1 MLWLWSTAGFLFPAY
16 GLSYLEVE
24 HLAKAGMSEA
34 LLKAQIQKNN
44 DFFAFDE
51 IIYLQERQL
60 PVGFIEFLLRYHLS
74 VMPDIDVEL
83 LVEMKSFPLRD
94 EIIEMLVDRFGVV
107 SLPLQPEE
115 ILALQEAKVSAPLI
129 EYLIFASR

>member
-1 MLWLWSTAGFLFPAY
+1 M
-16 GLSYLEVE
+16 
-24 HLAKAGMSEA
+24 AKAGMSEA
-34 LLKAQIQKNN
+34 LLQAQIEKNN

-60 PVGFIEFLLRYHLS
+60 SLDFIEFLLRYHLS
-74 VMPDIDVEL
+74 FMPEIDVPL
-83 LVEMKSFPLRD
+83 LVAMKSFPLSD

-107 SLPLQPEE
+107 SLPLQPAEV
-115 ILALQEAKVSAPLI
+115 LALQEAKVSDELI